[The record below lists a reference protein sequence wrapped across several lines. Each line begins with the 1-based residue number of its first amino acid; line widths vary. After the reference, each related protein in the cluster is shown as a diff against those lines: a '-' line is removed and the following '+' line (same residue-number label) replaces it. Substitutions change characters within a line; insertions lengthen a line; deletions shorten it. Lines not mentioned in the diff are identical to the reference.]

1 MSAKIVVKKNLIVF
15 RDPAKDWTPIRR
27 RLINEYGQSI
37 VLTYAMRERL
47 GFSSRYH
54 TAWISSGKVEG
65 EYELKYP
72 EEQIHLDFYNEAAQT
87 WFQLRY
93 LNLN

>member
-1 MSAKIVVKKNLIVF
+1 MSSRITIKKNLIVF
-15 RDPAKDWTPIRR
+15 HNPSQDWTPIRR
-27 RLINEYGQSI
+27 RLIEEFGQSI
-37 VLTYAMRERL
+37 VLTWAMRERL

-93 LNLN
+93 LNL

>member
-72 EEQIHLDFYNEAAQT
+72 EEQIHLDFYNEAAQS

-93 LNLN
+93 LNL